1 MQGRIA
7 YRQQFTRCGKERCRK
22 CKEGEGHGPYWY
34 AYWSENGRTK
44 SKYIGV
50 RPPPELETTQLEAPS
65 MQEGLGTTPGTHQGS
80 HYMSQS
86 PTQYGVA
93 SVGARG
99 DARPLPTPVLRV
111 YLLGQFRVEHRDGN
125 EWQVIDSQAWQHRR
139 ARSLLGCLLSNPG
152 HRLSREQIMKLLW
165 PNLDRDVAAN
175 RLNGAV
181 HELRH
186 ILEPDIERAIESQML
201 RFERDMLELAN
212 SSQLWVDAEAFE
224 RLLNKAD
231 ATVNTEQTE
240 RLLEEAAAL
249 YKGSYLLEELYSE
262 WAAQRR
268 DALQQQW
275 INLLLKLANLR
286 AARGS
291 LLEAIEALDQL
302 RATDPANETALQR
315 LMVYLT
321 QLHRRGEA
329 LRIYRQHVAILKR
342 DYECDPLPETR
353 TLYTMLRQGRIPD
366 EYLTPLEATH
376 PITTIG
382 NSQASPTSASPANST
397 EGAIAFLRPA
407 WRPQRHYRYPLL
419 GRHQEL
425 KDMRRVLSTFTSPE
439 IRREDPHFLLLISD
453 PGIGKTRLAEELSL
467 EAYTQDW
474 IVAWSGASEQES
486 TTPYSPWTTLLRILL
501 LTPNP
506 ASSDGTALNQPNIS
520 YLSQLQRER
529 LSVLLPELAS
539 PVPALAGKQPNDH
552 KQERLQLWETIQ
564 ALFFTL
570 CQIHPLLLVIDDL
583 QWADDDS
590 IDLLGYLLHH
600 LHEERILLVGT
611 CQDQELADTPALFA
625 LLTDLQRKQAL
636 VRLPIQPLAE
646 TEIAK
651 LLAHLPHDVAQDIQA
666 LAAGNPFFATVLARQ
681 AEQFSSQAIQ
691 TLPTAIT
698 TLFEGHLSKLSS
710 DCRIFIEKAAQFGE
724 TFELS
729 QLLLLADEQTENVIF
744 DLLEEALHAKIL
756 REEGTGSH
764 ITYHFWHPLLVRYL
778 HTRNMP
784 Y

>member
-50 RPPPELETTQLEAPS
+50 RPPPELETAQLQATFIEG
-65 MQEGLGTTPGTHQGS
+65 QLLDGLGTTPGTHQGS

-93 SVGARG
+93 SMGARG

-240 RLLEEAAAL
+240 HLLEEAAVL

-329 LRIYRQHVAILKR
+329 LRIYRQHVV
-342 DYECDPLPETR
+342 
-353 TLYTMLRQGRIPD
+353 PD

-539 PVPALAGKQPNDH
+539 PAPALAGKHPNDH

-611 CQDQELADTPALFA
+611 CQDHELADTPALFA

-778 HTRNMP
+778 HTRDIP
-784 Y
+784 H